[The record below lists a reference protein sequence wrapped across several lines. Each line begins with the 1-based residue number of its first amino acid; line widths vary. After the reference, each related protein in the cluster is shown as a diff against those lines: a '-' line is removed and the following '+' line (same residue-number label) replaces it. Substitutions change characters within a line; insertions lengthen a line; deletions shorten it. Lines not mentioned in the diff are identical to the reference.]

1 MIQETRDWR
10 TLLAHRHDQ
19 PTATPDPFGRTPAS
33 PREIADVIHN
43 PSVPSR
49 RQLRREEKRQQGQ
62 P

>member
-43 PSVPSR
+43 PNIPSVK
-49 RQLRREEKRQQGQ
+49 QLRRAQRRGQGQ
-62 P
+62 